1 MLALHD
7 WQNFYMLTGT
17 AAATLIGLL
26 FVAISIGGYIPAK
39 QAREYTLTFVNPTLM
54 SYAQVLLLS
63 CLAIMPLQN
72 ALIFRIAIIILSIL
86 NIFLAFK
93 VLWRIRV
100 IHQDDEIDRDHWLW
114 HIVLP
119 GIAGLLFAGGAIGLF
134 FEQQLALL
142 VIAVAELLCLTIG
155 LRNTWTLMLWLTINS
170 GVRSTLS
177 KSVDEKAQ

>member
-119 GIAGLLFAGGAIGLF
+119 GIAGLLFAGGAISLF
-134 FEQQLALL
+134 FEQQLAPLI
-142 VIAVAELLCLTIG
+142 IAVAELLCLTIG